1 MRLMPRSIR
10 WRIQLW
16 YGLLLLA
23 ILGGFGIVTYRMW
36 ALDAY
41 KHLDAELELRVA
53 SFVNELDRGRPR
65 PGEGGSDRPDKEPRS
80 KPEEPGQEP
89 RRGGSA
95 GEPRGKFRLSAD
107 MKSLFDA
114 GSKDVFYY
122 YFWHR
127 SGSLISK
134 SDHAPTDVQRPESA
148 EKTIYRTRGKWRE
161 ACRFTPPGECILVG
175 HSTVEV
181 ENELRTLAWQLTG
194 VGFAVLAFGLVM
206 GTWFA
211 ARAIR
216 PIEEISNTAIRIS
229 GGNLSERINIA
240 ESESELGRLAV
251 VLNRTFDRLDAAF
264 AEQARFTSD
273 AAHELRTPISI
284 ILAQAQLAL
293 NRTRTLE
300 EYVDTIETVRRSAQR
315 MQSLIESLLTLSIVD
330 ATSGKV
336 NRQQCDLAELSL
348 EQTRLIQTLASE
360 RSITLECSL
369 QSAICTADPDAIIQ
383 ILINLLTN
391 AVKYCRPGDHVN
403 IHTGSENGYAFIRV
417 ADTGPGIASE
427 HLPHLF
433 ERFYRVDAS
442 RNRATGGAG
451 LGLSICKILAEAHDG
466 TIEVSS
472 SPGAGTSFTLRVP
485 VQSPGE

>member
-1 MRLMPRSIR
+1 MRFMPRSIR

-16 YGLLLLA
+16 YGLLLLG
-23 ILGGFGIVTYRMW
+23 ILCGFGIVAYRMW
-36 ALDAY
+36 ASDAY

-53 SFVNELDRGRPR
+53 SFMNDLDRNRPR
-65 PGEGGSDRPDKEPRS
+65 PPGEGGTDGESPRNRR
-80 KPEEPGQEP
+80 EEPGQEP
-89 RRGGSA
+89 RGGGGPSGA
-95 GEPRGKFRLSAD
+95 PRGKFRLSTG
-107 MKSLFDA
+107 MQSLFDA
-114 GSKDVFYY
+114 QGKDVFYY

-134 SDHAPTDVQRPESA
+134 SDHAPADVEKPEYA
-148 EKTIYRTRGKWRE
+148 EKTIYRTRGMWRE
-161 ACRFTPPGECILVG
+161 VCRFTPPGECILVG
-175 HSTVEV
+175 HSTVGV
-181 ENELRTLAWQLTG
+181 EKELRALAWQLTG
-194 VGFAVLAFGLVM
+194 VGFAVLAFGIVM
-206 GTWFA
+206 GAWFA
-211 ARAIR
+211 SRAIK

-251 VLNRTFDRLDAAF
+251 VLNETFNRLDAAF

-284 ILAQAQLAL
+284 ILAQTQLAL
-293 NRTRTLE
+293 NRTRSPE
-300 EYVDTIETVRRSAQR
+300 EYIETIETVRRSAQR

-336 NRQQCDLAELSL
+336 IRQQCDLAALAG
-348 EQTRLIQTLASE
+348 EQTGLVQTLATE
-360 RSITLECSL
+360 RNITLECSL
-369 QSAICTADPDAIIQ
+369 QPAICVADPDAIIQ

-391 AVKYCRPGDHVN
+391 AVKYCRPGDRVN
-403 IHTGSENGYAFIRV
+403 ISTGAENGGAFIRV
-417 ADTGPGIASE
+417 ADTGPGIAPE

-451 LGLSICKILAEAHDG
+451 LGLSICKILAEAHGG

-472 SPGAGTSFTLRVP
+472 TPGSGTSFTLRIPIVMTD
-485 VQSPGE
+485 